1 MHSGMSWWTDQ
12 SIEWFERASSSCDYH
27 RRLVNCIEDH
37 IKKDESILEP
47 GCGLGYEA
55 ELLSDDGFSIQAFD
69 NEEKAI
75 KAAQERTGKDIYFCS
90 DAKQVQT
97 KADTV
102 LCINFGHIENT
113 SDLKTI
119 ASHAKKKII
128 YIISRHSGHGQDT
141 RPDRT
146 EEICRILEDAG
157 YSYEKEEIQLEF
169 NQPLR
174 SFEEAEDF
182 IAWTYLGKNK
192 NEYLRFLKGSE
203 DPEYPFVFKN
213 RKSLVLFEIKTK

>member
-1 MHSGMSWWTDQ
+1 MHSGVSWWTDQ

-27 RRLVNCIEDH
+27 RRLVNSIERY
-37 IKKDESILEP
+37 ISKEESILEI

-55 ELLSDDGFSIQAFD
+55 ELLSDDGFSIRAFD
-69 NEEKAI
+69 KNEKVI
-75 KAAQERTGKDIYFCS
+75 NTAQKRTGKDIYFRA
-90 DAKQVQT
+90 DAAKVQE
-97 KADTV
+97 KADVV
-102 LCINFGHIENT
+102 LCINYGHIEST
-113 SDLKTI
+113 SDLPIIT
-119 ASHAKKKII
+119 SHAKKMVI

-182 IAWTYLGKNK
+182 ISWTYTMTGASACMC
-192 NEYLRFLKGSE
+192 LRSE
-203 DPEYPFVFKN
+203 
-213 RKSLVLFEIKTK
+213 